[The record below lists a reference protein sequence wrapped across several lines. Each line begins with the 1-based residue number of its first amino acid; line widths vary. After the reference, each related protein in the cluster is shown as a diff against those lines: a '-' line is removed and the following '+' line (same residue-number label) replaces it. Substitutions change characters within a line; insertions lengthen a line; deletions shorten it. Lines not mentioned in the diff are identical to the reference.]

1 MIQPIL
7 RALIAVTKA
16 DPKKV
21 LVYVMA
27 AIGVLNVALE
37 ALKQVAE
44 ALTGL

>member
-7 RALIAVTKA
+7 RALISVTKT
-16 DPKKV
+16 DPKKA
-21 LVYVMA
+21 LVYVLA

-37 ALKQVAE
+37 ALKQVAQ

>member
-7 RALIAVTKA
+7 RALIAVTKVN
-16 DPKKV
+16 PKTV